1 MATNKISVNGILT
14 KTYIP
19 SMGGVKYDV
28 KQGNKYF
35 NTLEEASDYADRV
48 MDLTGTVLRVK

>member
-1 MATNKISVNGILT
+1 MATNKVSVNGVLS

-19 SMGGVKYDV
+19 DVGGVKYDV
-28 KQGNKYF
+28 KKGNKYF

-48 MDLTGTVLRVK
+48 MDLTGVVLRVK